1 MEAPLAPKPSGWDLE
16 ARGGLPAGVAP
27 PHALL
32 RGPERP
38 ALNYAVALS
47 RRSDANNASAPLPDL
62 VIELADV
69 RNRNAET
76 SSVHRSSHVGLPEES
91 GSPTAPISQG
101 IPPELSNLAAEI
113 VFVLVCT
120 ASQVVFAL
128 TVGQIFVTQTALREA
143 LGISPSQTPWLV
155 GSSMLAAGLSVI
167 ISGSFADLAPP
178 KPLLVGAFLWEAI
191 WNAVTAVAIRPNV
204 KILFFVARALQGLA
218 LGVLVSSSMS
228 ILGRVYNPGIR
239 KTRVFS
245 MMAAGAPF
253 GYWIGCVQG
262 GALSAHLPWIFGST
276 SIFLGL
282 CAVAAQVIVPSLRPA
297 DDNIGRGSLSLRQ
310 FDYAGA
316 LLSSVGCGLI
326 LFGLT
331 QGTPTHWN
339 PYTYST
345 IIAGFLM
352 LVAFYFVEQKVP
364 RPLIP
369 NGLWKT
375 PGFTP
380 LLISYALGFGAYG
393 GAWQFYAI
401 QFWQRYQGITPI
413 TAALYFLPNAVV
425 GVLAAW
431 IVSKTLHVVPGH
443 WILTAS
449 MFCFALGPAFFL
461 PQTSTSSYWA
471 LSMPGVALVTF
482 GPDMS
487 FAAAAIF
494 ITSSVPKSYQ
504 GSAGSLLV
512 TVQNLAMAIM
522 TSISDSIGVMVDE
535 LPSGEIGING
545 IRAIWWFGLVS
556 AILGALITG
565 TMVRIPKAEEKE
577 HVQ

>member
-393 GAWQFYAI
+393 RHTPVSNTIKHASNRPRRWSLAI
-401 QFWQRYQGITPI
+401 LRHP
-413 TAALYFLPNAVV
+413 
-425 GVLAAW
+425 VLAA
-431 IVSKTLHVVPGH
+431 LPGNNANH
-443 WILTAS
+443 CRIILS
-449 MFCFALGPAFFL
+449 
-461 PQTSTSSYWA
+461 PQCRCRSVGC
-471 LSMPGVALVTF
+471 LDRLQN
-482 GPDMS
+482 
-487 FAAAAIF
+487 AAC
-494 ITSSVPKSYQ
+494 
-504 GSAGSLLV
+504 GAGSLDFNRKHVLLCFRPCV
-512 TVQNLAMAIM
+512 FPAPDFHLELLGPLDAGSGLGNVWPRHELR
-522 TSISDSIGVMVDE
+522 SSSD
-535 LPSGEIGING
+535 LH
-545 IRAIWWFGLVS
+545 
-556 AILGALITG
+556 
-565 TMVRIPKAEEKE
+565 
-577 HVQ
+577 HVQRA